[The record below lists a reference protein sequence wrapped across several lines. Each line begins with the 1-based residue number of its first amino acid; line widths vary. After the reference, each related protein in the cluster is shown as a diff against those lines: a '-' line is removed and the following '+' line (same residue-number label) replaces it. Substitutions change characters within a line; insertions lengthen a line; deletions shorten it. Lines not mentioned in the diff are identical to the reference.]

1 MPTFVMS
8 LEERSILESV
18 VRDGKVETLGRIS
31 EASYLGHAER
41 SFWSRLFGGAA
52 PAAFAPPFDVEGRDV
67 HALFGEAHAELD
79 GEDDPL
85 GAIRL
90 ARGTIVALSPREPGD
105 EAPVRDAWGARTRVV
120 KATHFGLAVPGQA
133 PVAVA
138 FAQSPL
144 VIGVPSGGRLGDAL
158 EDAPSADRAAL
169 ARTTSELGGDARV
182 VTLRVGDEV
191 EVLGAVA
198 TPEQCR
204 GRFDLTER
212 RASYRDAP
220 EEKVSLVVGDRQGL
234 RMVLRR
240 CGK

>member
-1 MPTFVMS
+1 MPALFAMVLDGRS
-8 LEERSILESV
+8 VLEWHVSPER
-18 VRDGKVETLGRIS
+18 RETLGRID
-31 EASYLGHAER
+31 EAAYLGRGEVG
-41 SFWSRLFGGAA
+41 FWGRLFRSEGAA
-52 PAAFAPPFDVEGRDV
+52 RLCPPFDAGGGDV
-67 HALFGEAHAELD
+67 HGLLSGAHPELD

-90 ARGTIVALSPREPGD
+90 ARGKVVPLSPREEGD
-105 EAPVRDAWGARTRVV
+105 ETPVRDAWTGSMRVV
-120 KATHFGLAVPGQA
+120 RATHFGLLVPGQA

-144 VIGVPSGGRLGDAL
+144 VIGVPTRGTLADAVTGSEQEGWARRHLPWRGD
-158 EDAPSADRAAL
+158 EPAD
-169 ARTTSELGGDARV
+169 V
-182 VTLRVGDEV
+182 VTLQLGDEV
-191 EVLGAVA
+191 EVLGIVT

-220 EEKVSLVVGDRQGL
+220 EEPVALVVGDRQGL

-240 CGK
+240 ASR